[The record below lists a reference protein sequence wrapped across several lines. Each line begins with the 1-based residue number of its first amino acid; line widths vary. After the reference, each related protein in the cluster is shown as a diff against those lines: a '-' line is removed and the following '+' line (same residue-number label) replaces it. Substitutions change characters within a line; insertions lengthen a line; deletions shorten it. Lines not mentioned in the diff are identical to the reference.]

1 MREEEPMHRRLAV
14 VAVVVVVCLV
24 AALAVYFAR
33 RNAEDRGAV
42 RLSGNIEVDEAL
54 LSFQVAGVLIERPVT
69 EGDQV
74 SAGGLI
80 ARLDT
85 QDYSQQAAMRRAEMS
100 AAEAGLAELAAGTRP
115 EQLAQAGAVAAQARA
130 RLAELTS
137 GARSQEVAQAEQAVA
152 QAKAAL
158 AQAESQ
164 VELAEANLERS
175 RQLFEA
181 GVIPA
186 QQYDSAR
193 TACEVAKKARDAAA
207 AALKSA
213 EERLSLT
220 QEGARTEQIDQAR
233 AALAQAEAAYRERLN
248 GPRKET
254 IDAARARVEQ
264 ARQAMALAET
274 TLSRAELHA
283 PSAGVVL
290 SKSLEVGE
298 YARPG
303 APVVTIG
310 NLDEVYLR
318 AYVSESDL
326 GKVRLGQEVEVRT
339 DTFPGK
345 VYRGFVSY
353 LSPEAEFTPKT
364 VQTPEERVKLVYRVK
379 IRLPNPEHELKPGMP
394 ADALIRPGAETP

>member
-1 MREEEPMHRRLAV
+1 MHRRLAV
-14 VAVVVVVCLV
+14 VAVVVVVCLA

-33 RNAEDRGAV
+33 RNAEDRGLIQ
-42 RLSGNIEVDEAL
+42 LSGNIEVDEAA
-54 LSFQVAGVLIERPVT
+54 LSFQVPGVLVERPVT

-74 SAGGLI
+74 SAGQLI

-85 QDYSQQAAMRRAEMS
+85 QDYAEQAAMRRAELS
-100 AAEAGLAELAAGTRP
+100 AAQAALAELVAGTRP

-164 VELAEANLERS
+164 VELAQANLERA

-186 QQYDSAR
+186 QQYDAAR

-220 QEGARTEQIDQAR
+220 QEGTRSEQIDQAR

-248 GPRKET
+248 GPRKEQL
-254 IDAARARVEQ
+254 DQARAGVEQ
-264 ARQAMALAET
+264 ARQAAALAET
-274 TLSRAELHA
+274 TLARAELRS

-318 AYVSESDL
+318 AYVSESAL

-345 VYRGFVSY
+345 VYRGIVSY
-353 LSPEAEFTPKT
+353 LSSEAEFTPKT
-364 VQTPEERVKLVYRVK
+364 VQTPEERVKLVYRMK
-379 IRLPNPEHELKPGMP
+379 IRLPNPTHELKPGMP
-394 ADALIRPGAETP
+394 ADALIRTDAETP